1 MGGWCR
7 PQAVLLYIM
16 RKTFLPLLALILGV
30 QAFAQDVWD
39 LRRCVDFAIANN
51 IQVRQNRV
59 QEGISNVNYEQSR
72 MSRWP
77 SFTFQSSVGE
87 QFGRSIDPATNQFTN
102 NQITFINGA
111 LQTNVTLFNWFAQRN
126 QIEANRLT
134 AEATRTQT
142 QTIQND
148 ISLQIAQAYLQA
160 LLSHEQMRIAQVQ
173 VNQTREQLSITR
185 KRVEAGGLPELNAA
199 ELEAQLARDSATYV
213 AAESQFLL
221 NQLSIKSVM
230 NLDAAVPFRL
240 AIPAADAIPVEP
252 IALLQPDVVFESAAG
267 NQPRQKANMLRL
279 QAAQKNTAVAR
290 SGLYPTFSAFGSL
303 QSAYSSALTFLPK
316 GNNITSNVPTP
327 AFVTVSGTNYF
338 VTQPITR
345 PERFEKAN
353 VFRQFPYNFRQSI
366 GIGLNV
372 PIFNGH
378 QARAQVQ
385 RAKYNEETV
394 TLQMLADTLQLKQD
408 IYQAYQSAVNTLQTF
423 QARQKAVQTAAYS
436 YQLGTRRYEVGLLPV
451 IELITLQN
459 NLQRARI
466 DEASAQYEY
475 IFRLKVLEFYKNN
488 FIKL

>member
-1 MGGWCR
+1 
-7 PQAVLLYIM
+7 
-16 RKTFLPLLALILGV
+16 
-30 QAFAQDVWD
+30 
-39 LRRCVDFAIANN
+39 
-51 IQVRQNRV
+51 
-59 QEGISNVNYEQSR
+59 
-72 MSRWP
+72 
-77 SFTFQSSVGE
+77 VGE

-111 LQTNVTLFNWFAQRN
+111 LQTNVNLFNWFAQRN
-126 QIEANRLT
+126 QIDANRLT
-134 AEATRTQT
+134 AEAARTQT
-142 QTIQND
+142 EVLQND
-148 ISLQIAQAYLQA
+148 ISLQIASAYLQA

-173 VNQTREQLSITR
+173 VSQTKEQLAITR
-185 KRVEAGGLPELNAA
+185 KRVIAGALPELNAA
-199 ELEAQLARDSATYV
+199 ELEAQLARDSATFV
-213 AAESQFLL
+213 GAESQFLL
-221 NQLSIKSVM
+221 NQLSIKALL
-230 NLDAAVPFRL
+230 NLDAGAPFRI
-240 AIPAADAIPVEP
+240 AIPPANAIPVEP
-252 IALLQPDVVFESAAG
+252 IADLQPGVVFEKAVG
-267 NQPRQKANMLRL
+267 QQPRQKANLLRL
-279 QAAQKNTAVAR
+279 QAAEKNTAVAR
-290 SGLYPTFSAFGSL
+290 SGLYPSISAFGSL
-303 QSAYSSALTFLPK
+303 QTAYSSALTFLPK
-316 GNNITSNVPTP
+316 GNNITTNVPTQ

-394 TLQMLADTLQLKQD
+394 ILQMLADTLQLKQD
-408 IYQAYQSAVNTLQTF
+408 IYQAYQSAVNTLQAF

-436 YQLGTRRYEVGLLPV
+436 YELGTRRYEVGLLPV

-488 FIKL
+488 SIKL